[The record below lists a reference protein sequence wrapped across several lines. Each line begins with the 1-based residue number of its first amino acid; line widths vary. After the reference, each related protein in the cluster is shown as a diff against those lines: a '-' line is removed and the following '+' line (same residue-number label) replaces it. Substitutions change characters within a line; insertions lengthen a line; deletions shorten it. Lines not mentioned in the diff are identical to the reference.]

1 MKKHIVVLLAIF
13 ALTACSAAPSF
24 APTPDAP
31 ATETRIAGNIYA
43 TQTASAPT
51 PDPRVTETSIAAK
64 IYATQTAS
72 APTVTP
78 TAVGSQAV
86 NILCL
91 FLTSQELPNYGE
103 SGPSPIIFANL
114 NELETRKNDFH
125 APDAWRKLLQDAGMT
140 SACHAFYIG
149 LLPLEE
155 AGKPQPG
162 VATMTF
168 VFGGAAGA
176 HTFFENADLEMY
188 NAILQQNPFHAVGDE
203 SKQFYASSQDERV
216 SYYLLFRKKNVVA
229 LVAIEGPVKSTVE
242 GELIRIAKIAESKMP

>member
-1 MKKHIVVLLAIF
+1 MKRFPILLLIVLASG
-13 ALTACSAAPSF
+13 CAA
-24 APTPDAP
+24 APTPAPTADAP
-31 ATETRIAGNIYA
+31 ATETRIAGSIFA

-51 PDPRVTETSIAAK
+51 PDPRVTETAIAAK
-64 IYATQTAS
+64 IFATQTAS

-78 TAVGSQAV
+78 TSVGTQAA

-91 FLTSQELPNYGE
+91 FLTPTELPDYGE

-125 APDAWRKLLQDAGMT
+125 APDTWRKLLQDAGMK

-149 LLPLEE
+149 MLPPEE

-168 VFGGAAGA
+168 VFGGADGA
-176 HTFFENADLEMY
+176 QTFFENADLEQY

-203 SKQFYASSQDERV
+203 SKQFYALSQDARA
-216 SYYLLFRKKNVVA
+216 SFYLLFRKKNVVA
-229 LVAIEGPVKSTVE
+229 LVATEGPVKSTVE
-242 GELIRIAKIAESKMP
+242 GELIRLAKIVETKIP